1 MRKMFLLLLSLCLL
15 CGAAGAS
22 AEEAQAGMPVQ
33 IGPASFELP
42 ADAMVLYQDDSG
54 LMATSDAYDLW
65 ILWYDWAELPVET
78 LESYTKSG
86 VQVDQLY
93 AMYLAQTGD
102 AKKAKQVADLAVET
116 DVGMLN
122 GDDVAY
128 VTQESMVLCTHYY
141 RHSGFMVK
149 VAPLNTGD
157 PAPWVEMCKAI
168 ALSFRLEGVSEEQMI
183 ADQVKW
189 VVVTADS
196 ARVRNK
202 PDISAAE
209 LKLAH
214 KGDRFEL
221 VRKEGAWYI
230 VLVNGKQGYIHS
242 GVTEVQGG
250 GQ

>member
-1 MRKMFLLLLSLCLL
+1 MLLLLLLTLCLL
-15 CGAAGAS
+15 CGAVGAS
-22 AEEAQAGMPVQ
+22 AEEARTGVPVQ

-42 ADAMVLYQDDSG
+42 ADAMVLYRDDTG
-54 LMATSDAYDLW
+54 LVTTSDEYDLW
-65 ILWYDWAELPVET
+65 ILWYDWAELPAET

-86 VQVDQLY
+86 VQVDHLY
-93 AMYLAQTGD
+93 AMCLAQTGD

-116 DVGMLN
+116 DIGMLN
-122 GDDVAY
+122 GDDVVY
-128 VTQESMVLCTHYY
+128 VMQDAMVLCTHYY

-149 VAPLNTGD
+149 VAPLNAGD
-157 PAPWVEMCKAI
+157 PAPWEEMCKAI

-209 LKLAH
+209 LKLAR

-242 GVTEVQGG
+242 GVTEVLSG